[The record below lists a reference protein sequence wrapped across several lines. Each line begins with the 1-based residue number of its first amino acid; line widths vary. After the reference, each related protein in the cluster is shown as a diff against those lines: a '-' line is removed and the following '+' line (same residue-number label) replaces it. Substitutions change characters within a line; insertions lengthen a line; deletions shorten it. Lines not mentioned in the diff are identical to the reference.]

1 MKRFFNILL
10 YCKKSPPP
18 RWGRDRERGRFVV
31 VLLTAAILLLGG
43 CGGLLPRS
51 QYTRPDVALPQ
62 QWQEPGVTGTAVAT
76 GEQWW
81 RDFNDPTLNE
91 LIERALRTNNDL
103 AAAAIRVRRAQLNAS
118 LTDTNLTPSVSVAA
132 NSSISRDLKNHVE
145 TRSSGVTGSA
155 SYELDLWGKLA
166 GARDASRWE
175 AEATESDRQST
186 ALALIGTV
194 ASDYWQIAYL
204 NERIDTARASIAYAE
219 RILELVEVKY
229 QAGAVSSLD
238 LVQARQTV
246 ASQRAELT
254 QLLRQRS
261 EARNALAILFDQA
274 PENGVPERQQ
284 LPDGEL
290 PTVSAGLPSSLLAQ
304 RPDLKAAEQRLRKF
318 LATVDTTRASY
329 YPSFTLTGTLGTSS
343 TSLLNVLQNP
353 IAALGVGLTLPF
365 IQWNTMKLDV
375 EISKTEYEE
384 AVVNFRQT
392 LYSALSDVENALA
405 GRTRYA
411 EENRLLEESLKL
423 ARKAEELAE
432 VRYRA
437 GATPLQSW
445 LDTQES
451 RRSAEKSLAQNRLN
465 RLNSQMK
472 LFQALGGGM
481 NG

>member
-1 MKRFFNILL
+1 
-10 YCKKSPPP
+10 
-18 RWGRDRERGRFVV
+18 
-31 VLLTAAILLLGG
+31 
-43 CGGLLPRS
+43 
-51 QYTRPDVALPQ
+51 VALPQ